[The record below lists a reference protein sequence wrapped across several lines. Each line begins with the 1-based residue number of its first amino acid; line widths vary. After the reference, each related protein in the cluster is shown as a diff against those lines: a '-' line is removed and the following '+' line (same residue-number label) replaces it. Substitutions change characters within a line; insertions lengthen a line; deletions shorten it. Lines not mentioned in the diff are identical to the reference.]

1 MTSSLPSGHNFK
13 VFADNF
19 FTSLPLL
26 DVLKERAIWF
36 AGTIRINRMNNCPLL
51 CEKDLCKGGRG
62 SYDYCTH
69 THSKSMAVWWYHNKA
84 VTLVSSYIGI
94 EPAHSVKRYDRKQK
108 KHVQV
113 EQPHI
118 IQTYN
123 KYMGGIDKLDMMPS
137 FYKANL
143 KCHRWYIYISGQTQ
157 QLLL

>member
-62 SYDYCTH
+62 SYDYQTH
-69 THSKSMAVWWYHNKA
+69 THSESIAVRCYDNKA
-84 VTLVSSYIGI
+84 VTLVSSYIGT
-94 EPAHSVKRYDRKQK
+94 EPVHSKKKMRPKRK

-113 EQPHI
+113 QQPHV

-123 KYMGGIDKLDMMPS
+123 KYMGRINKLDMMRS
-137 FYKANL
+137 F
-143 KCHRWYIYISGQTQ
+143 
-157 QLLL
+157 